1 MKSDAYHGGRERRGL
16 VRHAEGQLQGRSA
29 MALGIFRFLSFLA
42 AWISSLWTRFV
53 LRVLSTGPI
62 PNHIAFVMD
71 GNRRYARRKGE
82 AVARGHDEGSQ
93 ALRRV
98 CNDISAALYT
108 VLNDCP
114 RF

>member
-1 MKSDAYHGGRERRGL
+1 
-16 VRHAEGQLQGRSA
+16 
-29 MALGIFRFLSFLA
+29 MALALFRFLSFLA

-53 LRVLSTGPI
+53 LLVLSAGPI

-82 AVARGHDEGSQ
+82 PVSRGHDEGSK

-98 CNDISAALYT
+98 CNDTATTLYA
-108 VLNDCP
+108 VLNDCR